1 VRISRELLDEM
12 VAHAREEAPNECC
25 GMVAARDGRAER
37 VYRAQNTEASPLRF
51 NIDGRE
57 IFRVVEEIEGAGAQ
71 LGAIYHSHT
80 RSEPYPSQT
89 DIGVALVDGRGEQW
103 WPGTLYLIVG
113 LAGEEPDVRAW
124 DIRPGGDVQEVALE
138 VE

>member
-1 VRISRELLDEM
+1 VRIPRELLDEM
-12 VAHAREEAPNECC
+12 VAHAHEEAPNECC
-25 GMVAARDGRAER
+25 GMVAAREGRAER
-37 VYRAQNTEASPLRF
+37 VYRAENTEASPLRF

-57 IFRVVEEIEGAGAQ
+57 IFRVVEEIEAAGAQ

-80 RSEPYPSQT
+80 RSAPHPSQT

-113 LAGEEPDVRAW
+113 LAGEDPDVRVW
-124 DIRPGGDVQEVALE
+124 DIRPGGDVQEVPLE

>member
-1 VRISRELLDEM
+1 MRISRELLDEM